1 MFKKHNSYQQWVI
14 DKLYIVFF
22 KNVLSGMRL
31 ILLLLFLV
39 LSPYYFGQ
47 KNYSLTYSN
56 QNYRQ
61 IKKNTTVKFTDSI
74 QAKKYLQN
82 LQLLAIKKGHLL
94 ASADTLKY
102 LNHELKASFYVGPKF
117 GKVNLLLKN
126 DDLRFFK
133 QYLHINEKFYTG
145 MPFNSVQ
152 ISNSLR
158 SMQQALENNGY
169 PFAKVYLDSIELV
182 NDNLTAKV
190 IVQRNY
196 YFKWKEVH
204 IKGDSSIS
212 KIFLTNIIRIKPG
225 DKYSQDELLQ
235 ITKRLKQINFI
246 KEIKPHEIL
255 FTKEGAELFLYVKS
269 NPISSVNGVVGLQ
282 PNSVTNKLNFT
293 GDISLKLLNVLK
305 HGELI
310 DFNWKSLQPQTQSL
324 KGKINYP
331 FIFKSPFGI
340 DSQFDFYK
348 RDTSYVE
355 GKLSLGIQY
364 FLSGGNYFKVFYQ
377 KNFSNVLAGGLNNP
391 KFSNLGSVTSNN
403 YGISISRKQVDYIPN
418 PSKGFILNWE
428 SSIGTR
434 KSRSSDTSEILMSNT
449 YRSALNLEFYVPLAK
464 RHVLRILNQTD
475 FYYNQKIFQNEVFR
489 FGGLT
494 SQRGFNEEELF
505 ATTKSLLSI
514 EYRFLVDQNSRAFL
528 FYDQSWYE
536 NNSGNYYTDTPFG
549 FGAGFSFGTNVGIF
563 SISYAMG
570 KQMANPIL
578 IKDGKVHFGYI
589 AYF

>member
-1 MFKKHNSYQQWVI
+1 MFTKHNSYQQWTI

-22 KNVLSGMRL
+22 KNVLSLMRL

-102 LNHELKASFYVGPKF
+102 LSHELKASFYVGPKF

-212 KIFLTNIIRIKPG
+212 KIFLTNIIRIK
-225 DKYSQDELLQ
+225 
-235 ITKRLKQINFI
+235 
-246 KEIKPHEIL
+246 
-255 FTKEGAELFLYVKS
+255 
-269 NPISSVNGVVGLQ
+269 
-282 PNSVTNKLNFT
+282 
-293 GDISLKLLNVLK
+293 
-305 HGELI
+305 
-310 DFNWKSLQPQTQSL
+310 
-324 KGKINYP
+324 
-331 FIFKSPFGI
+331 
-340 DSQFDFYK
+340 
-348 RDTSYVE
+348 
-355 GKLSLGIQY
+355 
-364 FLSGGNYFKVFYQ
+364 
-377 KNFSNVLAGGLNNP
+377 
-391 KFSNLGSVTSNN
+391 
-403 YGISISRKQVDYIPN
+403 SRKD
-418 PSKGFILNWE
+418 
-428 SSIGTR
+428 
-434 KSRSSDTSEILMSNT
+434 
-449 YRSALNLEFYVPLAK
+449 
-464 RHVLRILNQTD
+464 
-475 FYYNQKIFQNEVFR
+475 
-489 FGGLT
+489 
-494 SQRGFNEEELF
+494 
-505 ATTKSLLSI
+505 
-514 EYRFLVDQNSRAFL
+514 
-528 FYDQSWYE
+528 
-536 NNSGNYYTDTPFG
+536 
-549 FGAGFSFGTNVGIF
+549 
-563 SISYAMG
+563 
-570 KQMANPIL
+570 
-578 IKDGKVHFGYI
+578 
-589 AYF
+589 

>member
-1 MFKKHNSYQQWVI
+1 MFKKHNSYKQLTK

-22 KNVLSGMRL
+22 KNVLTRMRL
-31 ILLLLFLV
+31 ILLLLFLF

-56 QNYRQ
+56 QNYRL
-61 IKKNTTVKFTDSI
+61 IKKNTTVQFTDSI

-82 LQLLAIKKGHLL
+82 LQLLAIKKGYLL

-102 LNHELKASFYVGPKF
+102 LSHELKASFYVGPKF
-117 GKVNLLLKN
+117 GKVNLIVKN

-158 SMQQALENNGY
+158 SMQHALENNGY

-225 DKYSQDELLQ
+225 DKYSQDELFQ

-282 PNSVTNKLNFT
+282 PNSVTNKVNFT

-331 FIFKSPFGI
+331 FIFKTPFGI

-355 GKLSLGIQY
+355 GKLTLGIQY

-377 KNFSNVLAGGLNNP
+377 KNFSNVLSGGLNNP

-434 KSRSSDTSEILMSNT
+434 KSRSSDTSEISMSNT
-449 YRSALNLEFYVPLAK
+449 YRSALNLEFYIPLAK

-536 NNSGNYYTDTPFG
+536 NNSGTYYNDTPFG

>member
-1 MFKKHNSYQQWVI
+1 
-14 DKLYIVFF
+14 
-22 KNVLSGMRL
+22 MRL
-31 ILLLLFLV
+31 ILLLLFLF
-39 LSPYYFGQ
+39 LSPHYFGQ
-47 KNYSLTYSN
+47 KYYSLTYSN
-56 QNYRQ
+56 DKYRQ

-82 LQLLAIKKGHLL
+82 LQLLAIKKGYLL

-102 LNHELKASFYVGPKF
+102 LNRELKVSFYLGPLF
-117 GKVNLLLKN
+117 GKVNLIVKN
-126 DDLRFFK
+126 DDLQFFK

-225 DKYSQDELLQ
+225 DKYSQNELFQ

-282 PNSVTNKLNFT
+282 PNSVTNKVNFT

-305 HGELI
+305 HGELL

>member
-1 MFKKHNSYQQWVI
+1 MTIH
-14 DKLYIVFF
+14 KLYIVFF
-22 KNVLSGMRL
+22 KNVLTRMRL
-31 ILLLLFLV
+31 ILLLLFLF
-39 LSPYYFGQ
+39 LSPHYFGQ
-47 KNYSLTYSN
+47 KYYSLTYSN
-56 QNYRQ
+56 DKYRQ

-82 LQLLAIKKGHLL
+82 LQLLAIKKGYLL

-102 LNHELKASFYVGPKF
+102 LNHELKVSFYLGPLF
-117 GKVNLLLKN
+117 GKVNLIVKN
-126 DDLRFFK
+126 DDLQFFK

-225 DKYSQDELLQ
+225 DKYSQNELFQ

-246 KEIKPHEIL
+246 KVIKPHEIL

-282 PNSVTNKLNFT
+282 PNSVTNKVNFT

-305 HGELI
+305 HGELL

>member
-1 MFKKHNSYQQWVI
+1 
-14 DKLYIVFF
+14 
-22 KNVLSGMRL
+22 MRL
-31 ILLLLFLV
+31 ILLLLFLF
-39 LSPYYFGQ
+39 LSPHYFGQ
-47 KNYSLTYSN
+47 KYYSLTYSN
-56 QNYRQ
+56 DKYRQ

-82 LQLLAIKKGHLL
+82 LQLLAIKKGYLL

-102 LNHELKASFYVGPKF
+102 LNHELKVSFYLGPLF
-117 GKVNLLLKN
+117 GKVNLIVKN
-126 DDLRFFK
+126 DDLQFFK

-225 DKYSQDELLQ
+225 DKYSQNELFQ

-282 PNSVTNKLNFT
+282 PNSVTNKVNFT

-305 HGELI
+305 HGELL